1 MNRVTINGKTI
12 TSSGSI
18 SIINGKV
25 FIDGKEQETGDEKVI
40 NISIEGN
47 VEKLEAPGC
56 GTITVSGNA
65 GTISTTSGDV
75 EVGGDVSNGINST
88 SGDIEVEGNV
98 SGNVSTTSGNIKC
111 KNVAG
116 NANTMSGNIK
126 HN

>member
-25 FIDGKEQETGDEKVI
+25 YIDGKEQETGDEKVI

-65 GTISTTSGDV
+65 GTVSTTSGDV
-75 EVGGDVSNGINST
+75 EIGGDVHSGVSST
-88 SGDIEVEGNV
+88 SGNIEVEGNV
-98 SGNVSTTSGNIKC
+98 SGNLSSTSGNIKC
-111 KNVAG
+111 KNVVG
-116 NANTMSGNIK
+116 DVRTMSGNIK